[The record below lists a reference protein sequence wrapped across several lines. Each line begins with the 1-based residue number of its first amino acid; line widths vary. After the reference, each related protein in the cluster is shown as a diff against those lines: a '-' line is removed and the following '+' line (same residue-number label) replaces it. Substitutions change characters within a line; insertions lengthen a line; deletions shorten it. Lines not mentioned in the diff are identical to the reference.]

1 MLKSDGTK
9 FGKSAGGSIWLD
21 PEQTTPYEFYQF
33 WLNQQDGDV
42 VKFLKYFTFL
52 SKEEIDVIEKEVAEQ
67 PHLRSGQKRLAE
79 EITRFVHGQ
88 AALDEALLITNA
100 LFTGN
105 VQDLS
110 AKQIAEGFKNMPQ
123 FMAPREA
130 KNLAIWLVDLGL
142 IASRRQA
149 REFVQ
154 NGAISI
160 NGEKIADLDFVI
172 SPEHA
177 IGDQY
182 IIVKRKKK
190 NYYLVTFED

>member
-1 MLKSDGTK
+1 
-9 FGKSAGGSIWLD
+9 
-21 PEQTTPYEFYQF
+21 
-33 WLNQQDGDV
+33 
-42 VKFLKYFTFL
+42 
-52 SKEEIDVIEKEVAEQ
+52 
-67 PHLRSGQKRLAE
+67 
-79 EITRFVHGQ
+79 
-88 AALDEALLITNA
+88 ALLITNA

-160 NGEKIADLDFVI
+160 NGEKIADLDFEI

-182 IIVKRKKK
+182 IIVRRGKK